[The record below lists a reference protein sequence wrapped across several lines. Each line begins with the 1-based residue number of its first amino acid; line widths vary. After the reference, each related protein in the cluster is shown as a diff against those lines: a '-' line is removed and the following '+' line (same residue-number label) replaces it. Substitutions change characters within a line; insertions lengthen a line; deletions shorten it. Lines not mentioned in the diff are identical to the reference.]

1 MFSNLVTLFWK
12 FSLFKEGEGEAT
24 AKLPSIMFSA
34 PSLSAAAS
42 DLIVTS
48 PSSVR
53 FMPGGKNGK
62 YATSV
67 RPSLKKPARSH
78 DGFGG
83 EPFKGFHATVFIP
96 TGAGTASGVPQVWLS
111 GGLPRT
117 AAEVAANRCFA

>member
-1 MFSNLVTLFWK
+1 MALSLGSGDFRGGNVFKLGDTLLEVFP
-12 FSLFKEGEGEAT
+12 FQRGRGRGEAT

-48 PSSVR
+48 PSVR

-83 EPFKGFHATVFIP
+83 EPFKGFHAAVFIP
-96 TGAGTASGVPQVWLS
+96 TGAGTASAVFLKFG
-111 GGLPRT
+111 
-117 AAEVAANRCFA
+117 

>member
-12 FSLFKEGEGEAT
+12 FSLFKEGERKEGEGEAT

-48 PSSVR
+48 PSVR

-83 EPFKGFHATVFIP
+83 EPFKGFHAAVFIT
-96 TGAGTASGVPQVWLS
+96 TGAEQRLVFHKSG
-111 GGLPRT
+111 
-117 AAEVAANRCFA
+117 

>member
-1 MFSNLVTLFWK
+1 MALSLGSGDFRGGNVFKLGDTLLEVFP
-12 FSLFKEGEGEAT
+12 FQRGRGRGDGQTTIYHVLCSLA
-24 AKLPSIMFSA
+24 
-34 PSLSAAAS
+34 AAAS

-83 EPFKGFHATVFIP
+83 EPFKGFHAAVFIP
-96 TGAGTASGVPQVWLS
+96 TGAGTASAVFLKFG
-111 GGLPRT
+111 
-117 AAEVAANRCFA
+117 